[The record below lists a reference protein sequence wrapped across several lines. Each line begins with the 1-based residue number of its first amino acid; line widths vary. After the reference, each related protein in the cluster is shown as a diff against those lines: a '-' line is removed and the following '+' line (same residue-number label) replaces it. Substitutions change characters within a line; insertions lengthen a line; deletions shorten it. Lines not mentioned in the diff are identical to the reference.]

1 MCGSGF
7 HAAGYNSHGIIQGYV
22 QLFGMG
28 ASAPYWSGILCAAVI
43 CSLKMII
50 LIDSYKKY

>member
-28 ASAPYWSGILCAAVI
+28 ASAPYWSGILWAAVNN
-43 CSLKMII
+43 C
-50 LIDSYKKY
+50 